1 MADTTPRL
9 NTTPLDPQ
17 TDYSPLS
24 WMAATS
30 FSVAVLFAML
40 LLSLGYFAFR
50 ESKPLIEP
58 WLFVFPILG
67 VVLAFAAR
75 RHIVNSENTRTGLE
89 WATRAW
95 WICIVGGLCYA
106 AYLGATEYTI
116 RADTEKQFVSW
127 ADNLIKVDPATPNDL
142 AMSSAFYQTIPP
154 KQRSG
159 VFSPSSTTVMQ
170 ERFAQDFV
178 TFRQNKLLMMILRN
192 PGQCELK
199 PQGLKQWQQVPGRIE
214 CALAATLSCPEG
226 EFNLIVPMI
235 ATVESGKRE
244 WQVATFDGYVQDAQG
259 AKRTPYGWMVEWLD
273 KTSQS
278 TVDQFLQAAS
288 ARTNVDGIPMMIPD
302 ALLAQPVAYE
312 VFTKGKI
319 SKETGERIV
328 VTAYERA
335 KITGALGLFW
345 PTSPEYAKGLQKDFF
360 VQVPLP
366 DGKMMADATR
376 EDLLF
381 CWTNVAFD
389 KITMSGRT
397 LSNSPDKNSMIRFF
411 PDRVEISVP
420 IELKLLKSDPKN
432 SAALGRMVL
441 TLDDP
446 VILAKLTEAR
456 EVGLKAGQSMNFP
469 DDLPRACPWK
479 VTRIESNLKIV
490 RTGPPPGGGPPGGG
504 PPGGMDN

>member
-9 NTTPLDPQ
+9 NTTPRDPQ

-30 FSVAVLFAML
+30 FSVAILFAIL
-40 LLSLGYFAFR
+40 LLTLGYFSFR
-50 ESKPLIEP
+50 ESVPLIEL
-58 WLFVFPILG
+58 WLFIFPILG
-67 VVLAFAAR
+67 IVLAFAAR
-75 RHIVNSENTRTGLE
+75 RHIINSEKTRIGLE

-95 WICIVGGLCYA
+95 WICVVGGLCYA

-116 RADTEKQFVSW
+116 RADSEKLFVSW
-127 ADNLIKVDPATPNDL
+127 ADNLTKVDPTTPNDL
-142 AMSSAFYQTIPP
+142 AMSSAFYQTLPP
-154 KQRSG
+154 KQR
-159 VFSPSSTTVMQ
+159 VAFSASSTTTMQ

-178 TFRQNKLLMMILRN
+178 TFRQNKLLMIVLRN

-214 CALAATLSCPEG
+214 CALAATLSSPEG
-226 EFNLIVPMI
+226 EFNLIIPMI

-244 WQVATFDGYVQDAQG
+244 WQVATYDGYVQDAQG

-273 KTSQS
+273 GTAKS

-288 ARTNVDGIPMMIPD
+288 IRTIVDGLPMMIPD
-302 ALLAQPVAYE
+302 ALLAQPLAYE
-312 VFTKGKI
+312 VFSRGKVT
-319 SKETGERIV
+319 KETGERIV
-328 VTAYERA
+328 ATAYERA

-366 DGKMMADATR
+366 DGKMMTDVTR
-376 EDLLF
+376 EDFLF
-381 CWTNVAFD
+381 CWNNIAYD
-389 KITMSGRT
+389 KITTSGRT

-411 PDRVEISVP
+411 PNRVEISVP

-432 SAALGRMVL
+432 SAAIGRMVL

-446 VILAKLTEAR
+446 ATLAKLNAAR
-456 EVGLKAGQSMNFP
+456 EVGLKAGQSMIFP
-469 DDLPRACPWK
+469 DDLPRSCPWK

-490 RTGPPPGGGPPGGG
+490 RTAAPPGAGPPGSGPQGG
-504 PPGGMDN
+504 E